1 MTLEE
6 RLGRADSMHRSG
18 GNCAQS
24 VAYALEDLAEI
35 DEETLFRVM
44 EGFGGGM
51 GGYTE
56 TCGAVSG
63 AVMAAGWVKSA
74 GSETPISKMETYQLA
89 DQMCARFKAQN
100 GTTICSELKGIGN
113 PAGPL
118 RSCPGCIQDAV
129 DIAIDVLQADARAGA

>member
-6 RLGRADSMHRSG
+6 RLARADSMHRSG

-24 VAYALEDLAEI
+24 AAYALEDLAEI

-51 GGYTE
+51 GGRDA

-63 AVMAAGWVKSA
+63 AVAIAGLVRSGGSPEA
-74 GSETPISKMETYQLA
+74 GTKKDTYKLSKEIVSE
-89 DQMCARFKAQN
+89 FKEQN
-100 GTTICSELKGIGN
+100 GSIVCRELKGLDTGRL
-113 PAGPL
+113 L
-118 RSCPGCIQDAV
+118 RSCPDCIHDAV
-129 DIAIDVLQADARAGA
+129 RIAVHVLEEEQDLS